1 MPLLHETVMKNYSA
15 DFTYQFHSMPS
26 GKEMKTNQSQMVRVG
41 NHRVDLKYNKATQTF
56 SFYAT

>member
-1 MPLLHETVMKNYSA
+1 MKNYLA

-56 SFYAT
+56 SFYSTKKFIF